1 MPGLLEAQSINK
13 HYGGVIALKD
23 ATFELRAGEAHALMG
38 ENGAGKSTFA
48 KILAGSETL
57 DSGTIY
63 VNGEAVKLTSPLD
76 AQRRG
81 ISMIYQE
88 LDLFPHLTVAENIA
102 IANLRFPEK
111 HRAHRRR
118 MEEFC
123 RPFLG
128 QVGLEIPA
136 SRLVADLSIGQM
148 QLVAIA
154 RALSMNARIILMDE
168 PTSALFDDSV
178 ERLFRLI
185 ADLKTT
191 GVSVVYVS
199 HKMEEIFRICD
210 RITVLRDGQS
220 IGTRETAATDTAEI
234 VRMMVGREL
243 QMSVRAS
250 RSTPGPALLTVKDLS
265 TPLLRNVS
273 FELAAGE
280 VLGVAGLVGAGR
292 SELGSALAGLDP
304 ITGGTVEFARKRG
317 IALVPEDRKLS
328 GLMMQM
334 SVMENSTLGVLPR
347 FSRLGFVRSSA
358 ECEAAEPHFQNLALK
373 AASRN
378 VPVNTLS
385 GGNQQKVLLTKCLLA
400 DRDVIFLDDPARGI
414 DIGAK
419 QDIYRIIRELAAA
432 GKGVLLVSSELPEL
446 LHCSTRIM
454 VLCEGRITGFF
465 DAATATQEAIMTA
478 ATHSGA
484 AAR

>member
-48 KILAGSETL
+48 KILAGSETS
-57 DSGTIY
+57 DSGTIHL
-63 VNGEAVKLTSPLD
+63 NGDAVRFTSPLD

-111 HRAHRRR
+111 HRVHRRR
-118 MEEFC
+118 MEEFS
-123 RPFLG
+123 RPFLD
-128 QVGLEIPA
+128 QVGLDVPA

-185 ADLKTT
+185 AGLKST

-250 RSTPGPALLTVKDLS
+250 R
-265 TPLLRNVS
+265 
-273 FELAAGE
+273 
-280 VLGVAGLVGAGR
+280 
-292 SELGSALAGLDP
+292 
-304 ITGGTVEFARKRG
+304 
-317 IALVPEDRKLS
+317 
-328 GLMMQM
+328 
-334 SVMENSTLGVLPR
+334 
-347 FSRLGFVRSSA
+347 
-358 ECEAAEPHFQNLALK
+358 
-373 AASRN
+373 
-378 VPVNTLS
+378 
-385 GGNQQKVLLTKCLLA
+385 
-400 DRDVIFLDDPARGI
+400 
-414 DIGAK
+414 
-419 QDIYRIIRELAAA
+419 
-432 GKGVLLVSSELPEL
+432 
-446 LHCSTRIM
+446 
-454 VLCEGRITGFF
+454 
-465 DAATATQEAIMTA
+465 
-478 ATHSGA
+478 
-484 AAR
+484 